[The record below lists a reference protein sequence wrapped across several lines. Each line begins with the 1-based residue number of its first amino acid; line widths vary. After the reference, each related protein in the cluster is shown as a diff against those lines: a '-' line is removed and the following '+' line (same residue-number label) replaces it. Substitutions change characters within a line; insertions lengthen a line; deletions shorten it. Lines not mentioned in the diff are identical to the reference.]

1 MPKFFGFTFNPGF
14 AGLTFPMAIGI
25 VASTKMSAFLI
36 AQGNESF
43 GSIVKEISGIQI
55 YITTAIIGF
64 VLYNFARMLVRSY
77 KNNG

>member
-1 MPKFFGFTFNPGF
+1 MK
-14 AGLTFPMAIGI
+14 
-25 VASTKMSAFLI
+25 V
-36 AQGNESF
+36 F